1 MAVLSN
7 FQNNSQSVEDDISLH
22 PGVNAAHSDPHSSD
36 AVQVEESAGRLEE
49 SAGRLERLLHTFVLP
64 LQAAAGY
71 WRPLFVVSAA

>member
-36 AVQVEESAGRLEE
+36 AVLLGTGR
-49 SAGRLERLLHTFVLP
+49 RKC
-64 LQAAAGY
+64 
-71 WRPLFVVSAA
+71 RPAREVVAYICTAVRPF